1 MESRIDDLEIRSA
14 HLEAE
19 QEQLTHQL
27 LEQQKTIDALRSE
40 IDLLKSLLREIS
52 PSAVGPSADEPPP
65 PHY

>member
-1 MESRIDDLEIRSA
+1 MESRIEDLEIRSA

-27 LEQQKTIDALRSE
+27 LEQQKTINELRDQIE
-40 IDLLKSLLREIS
+40 YLKSLLKDLS
-52 PSAVGPSADEPPP
+52 PSAVVSRAEETPP